1 MGGGP
6 GPTAR
11 RPVMAVVR
19 SPVAIRSASV
29 DDLDRI
35 AEIEQACFSD
45 PWTRDALASALAL
58 PHVRFFVGEL
68 APSAGDGERGTAGYV
83 VALVLGDEGEIA
95 DLAVLPAARR
105 RGVGTALL
113 DRTEKDLAAR
123 GVRTLYLEVRES
135 NADALA
141 LYRSRG
147 FEPVGR
153 RRGYYRHPPEDALVL
168 RRDLAPT

>member
-1 MGGGP
+1 MGGGT

-11 RPVMAVVR
+11 RPVTAVVR
-19 SPVAIRSASV
+19 SAVAIRSASA

-35 AEIEQACFSD
+35 AEIEHACFSD

-58 PHVRFFVGEL
+58 PHVRFLVGEL
-68 APSAGDGERGTAGYV
+68 TAPAGDGERGTAGYV

-105 RGVGTALL
+105 RGVAAALL

-147 FEPVGR
+147 FEAVGR